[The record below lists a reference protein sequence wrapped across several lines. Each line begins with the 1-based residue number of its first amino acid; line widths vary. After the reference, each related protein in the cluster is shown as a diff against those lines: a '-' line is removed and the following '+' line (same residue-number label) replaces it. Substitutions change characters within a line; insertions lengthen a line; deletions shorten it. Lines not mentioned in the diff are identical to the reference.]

1 MKSQGSSL
9 LVMAILGG
17 ALLPPL
23 QGTIADHFGIQTS
36 FVVPM
41 VAFAY
46 IAFYG
51 LYGYKAGRQLNA
63 NN

>member
-1 MKSQGSSL
+1 

-23 QGTIADHFGIQTS
+23 QGAIADHYGIQTS
-36 FVVPM
+36 FIVPM

-51 LYGYKAGRQLNA
+51 IYGYKAGRQGKIA
-63 NN
+63 E